1 MQRILAKN
9 LSKRAL
15 STTITQKS
23 WDNVVMGP
31 PDPIIGIS
39 EAFKKCTD
47 SNRMNLG
54 VGAYRDDNGKPYVL
68 PSVRAAEAK
77 IFAKNLDKE
86 YLPITGHADF
96 RKDAAKLA
104 FAEAGDVISEGRY
117 ANTQTISGTGA
128 LRVGTEFLAK
138 FAPSK
143 NLWMPNPTWGNH
155 IPIAKDAGLTPQKY
169 TYYQADGCKLNFNAM
184 IDDIRRIPRGD
195 TILLHAC
202 AHNPTGVDPTPEQWI
217 EICQVVKEQGLLP
230 FFDMA
235 YQGFASGNVDDDAF
249 ALRHF
254 INEGHDVLL
263 AQSFA
268 KNFGL
273 YGERA
278 GAFTVI
284 TKDAEEAS
292 RVESQIKILIRPMYS
307 NPPFGGARLVHEILN
322 DKSLSNMW
330 YNDVKEMADRIIE
343 MRSKLTE
350 GLIRNGSTH
359 DWSHINNQIGMFC
372 FTGLNKDQVITLRED
387 HHIYFTLDGRI
398 SVAGVSSDNVDYLAD
413 AIHDVTKQ
421 SFVKNS
427 S

>member
-1 MQRILAKN
+1 
-9 LSKRAL
+9 
-15 STTITQKS
+15 
-23 WDNVVMGP
+23 
-31 PDPIIGIS
+31 
-39 EAFKKCTD
+39 
-47 SNRMNLG
+47 MNLG

-184 IDDIRRIPRGD
+184 IDDIRSIPRGD

-235 YQGFASGNVDDDAF
+235 YQGFASGNVDDD
-249 ALRHF
+249 
-254 INEGHDVLL
+254 
-263 AQSFA
+263 
-268 KNFGL
+268 
-273 YGERA
+273 A

-398 SVAGVSSDNVDYLAD
+398 SVAGVSSGNVDYLAD